1 MSVATKDS
9 MNKYGLLGHTNN
21 QMTILLNRI
30 ERQLGLSVLPLPDGL
45 KKDDWAGIIME
56 DTLPVYSTYM
66 PKKQTIIVRPEDMK
80 DGWFHIDRHLPHGT
94 RIISTG
100 DIDWEAFSAYQT
112 TENFG
117 IVRYAI
123 DYLAAGNNALD
134 MIQQQIVGTD
144 MFSLFSTAGLQV
156 YIETLD
162 QNKIRLVSISGNP
175 VSQFRPF
182 PFIVYVE
189 HVTLNTISPS
199 AFDPFFRLAR
209 CDVANTIYQ
218 VLKFHDGLDTAYGN
232 LDLKLDTLQQAAGE
246 REDIL
251 RELRE
256 ASLTTA
262 NSDMRLLMT
271 V

>member
-56 DTLPVYSTYM
+56 DTLPVFSTYL
-66 PKKQTIIVRPEDMK
+66 PYSITTIIYPEDT
-80 DGWFHIDRHLPHGT
+80 DEQGWSYIDKHLPEGT
-94 RIISTG
+94 RILG
-100 DIDWEAFSAYQT
+100 VVDINWQSYTQDQRIEK
-112 TENFG
+112 FG
-117 IVRYAI
+117 VVRYAM
-123 DYLAAGNNALD
+123 DYLNYNNAIDDIGIQVGGSD
-134 MIQQQIVGTD
+134 ML
-144 MFSLFSTAGLQV
+144 SLFSAGLSV
-156 YIETLD
+156 YLEWD
-162 QNKIRLVSISGNP
+162 RNRVRLSSISGNTI
-175 VSQFRPF
+175 SKFRPF
-182 PFIVYVE
+182 PLKILIE
-189 HVTLNTISPS
+189 HPSLETISPTTM
-199 AFDPFFRLAR
+199 DPFFKLAR

-218 VLKFHDGLDTAYGN
+218 ILKFHDGLDTAYGN

-251 RELRE
+251 RELKE

-262 NSDMRLLMT
+262 NEHSPMLMC

>member
-56 DTLPVYSTYM
+56 DTLPVFSMYIPYSITTVIY
-66 PKKQTIIVRPEDMK
+66 PEDT
-80 DGWFHIDRHLPHGT
+80 DEQGWSYIDKHLPEGT
-94 RIISTG
+94 RILG
-100 DIDWEAFSAYQT
+100 VCDLDFGAYTADQRI
-112 TENFG
+112 EKFG
-117 IVRYAI
+117 VVRYAM
-123 DYLAAGNNALD
+123 DYLNYNNAISDIGIQVGGSD
-134 MIQQQIVGTD
+134 ML
-144 MFSLFSTAGLQV
+144 SLFSAGLMV
-156 YIETLD
+156 YLEWD
-162 QNKIRLVSISGNP
+162 RQNRVRLSSISGNTI
-175 VSQFRPF
+175 SKFRPY
-182 PFIVYVE
+182 PLKIFIE
-189 HVTLNTISPS
+189 HPSLETISPTVM
-199 AFDPFFRLAR
+199 DPFFRLAR

-251 RELRE
+251 RELKE
-256 ASLTTA
+256 ANLSVSNERSPIMLT
-262 NSDMRLLMT
+262 